1 MTKLIAIEEHFLTAD
16 IRAAWAA
23 SPIGAEGT
31 SGFDRGEIEQ
41 RLDDLG
47 EHRLALMDESGVDV
61 QVLSVTTPALHNLEP
76 GESVTLARQTNDLVA
91 ATVAKYPT
99 RFQGFATLPTA
110 APEEAAVELERCVSH
125 LGFGGT
131 MLCGRTREKNL
142 DHPDHL
148 PIFETAARLGAPVFI
163 HPQIPQR
170 AVREVYYSGFSE
182 QIDTAFAAFGLGWHY
197 EAGIQ
202 FVRLILA
209 GVFDKYPDLQI
220 ILGHWGEVVLFYLD
234 RLGSLARVAPLQR
247 PIADYFRQNLY
258 VTPSGMWSQSYLQRT
273 LEVVGPERIL
283 FSTDY
288 PYQYRPGRPGRSFLE
303 EATLSPEQKEL
314 FAHENWE
321 RLIGSI
327 RRS

>member
-1 MTKLIAIEEHFLTAD
+1 MTKLIGIEEHFVTAN

-23 SPIGAEGT
+23 SAIGQEGT
-31 SGFDRGEIEQ
+31 GGFDRGEIEE

-47 EHRLALMDESGVDV
+47 ELRLELMDESGIDV

-76 GESVTLARQTNDLVA
+76 AASVTLARRTNDLVA

-110 APEEAAVELERCVSH
+110 APEQAALELERSVTG
-125 LGFGGT
+125 LGFAGT

-142 DHPDHL
+142 DHPDFL
-148 PIFETAARLGAPVFI
+148 PMFETAATLGVPVFI

-170 AVREVYYSGFSE
+170 AVREVYYSGFSD
-182 QIDTAFAAFGLGWHY
+182 QIDIAFATFGLGWHY

-234 RLGSLARVAPLQR
+234 RLVSLARVAHLQR
-247 PIADYFRQNLY
+247 PIAEYFRQNLY
-258 VTPSGMWSQSYLQRT
+258 VTPSGMWSESYLQRS
-273 LEVVGPERIL
+273 LELVGTERIL

-288 PYQYRPGRPGRSFLE
+288 PYQYRPGSPGRSFLE
-303 EATLSPEQKEL
+303 EAALSPEQKEL
-314 FAHENWE
+314 FAHGNWD
-321 RLIGSI
+321 RLTQSACRG
-327 RRS
+327 